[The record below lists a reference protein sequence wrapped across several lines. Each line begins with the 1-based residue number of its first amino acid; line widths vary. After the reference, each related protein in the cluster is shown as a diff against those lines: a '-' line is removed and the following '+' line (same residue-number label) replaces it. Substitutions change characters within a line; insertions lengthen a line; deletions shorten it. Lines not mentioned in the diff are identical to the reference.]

1 MGTAADHNPA
11 SDVADLG
18 REYLDLLLDGRRSEA
33 MQAVAGRVED
43 GLPVETVYVEVLQPV
58 MYEVGRMWQADEIDI
73 ATEHYV
79 TAATQLLMAKLFP
92 AALPNRRIARSL
104 VGACLGSEL
113 PELGMRMVCD
123 LFEFAGW
130 DTYFL
135 GAVTPAQSLLKT
147 IRSRKPDLVCLST
160 TLAFGLPHI
169 RDLIR
174 NLRDTAQ
181 GTPPLILV
189 GGLPFVIN
197 PGLCAAVGAD
207 ATAPD
212 ARTALRVGT
221 SLFEEGVRNAAQI

>member
-1 MGTAADHNPA
+1 MGMAADHIA
-11 SDVADLG
+11 GSDLSDLG
-18 REYLDLLLDGRRSEA
+18 LEYLDLLLDGRRFDA
-33 MQAVAGRVED
+33 MQAVTCRVED

-58 MYEVGRMWQADEIDI
+58 MYEVGRLWQADEIDI

-79 TAATQLLMAKLFP
+79 TAATQLLMARLFP
-92 AALPNRRIARSL
+92 KALPNRRIARSL

-113 PELGMRMVCD
+113 HEMGMRMVCD
-123 LFEFAGW
+123 LFEFTGW

-135 GAVTPAQSLLKT
+135 GAVTPGQSLLKT
-147 IRSRKPDLVCLST
+147 IQSRKPDLVCLSAT
-160 TLAFGLPHI
+160 MAFGLPRI

-174 NLRDTAQ
+174 SLRDTAQ
-181 GTPPLILV
+181 DAPPRIMV

-212 ARTALRVGT
+212 ARRALSVAA
-221 SLFEEGVRNAAQI
+221 SLFDEGGRNAAQI